1 MPTHTFDSLLHSLS
15 SSVNE
20 TKHSISDRQQ
30 GQMRRIYT
38 DDQGKSLTW
47 TFYVPSDQGEKYKP
61 LELPLVSLRSNS
73 ELHVSS
79 LSIELN
85 VDVNETSKSKRL
97 SVTLRRFK
105 NSLTST
111 FVRLKIIISG
121 IKNVEGTVLANGK
134 LLKKFNGNNS

>member
-20 TKHSISDRQQ
+20 TKHSISGQQQ
-30 GQMRRIYT
+30 GQLRRIYT

-47 TFYVPSDQGEKYKP
+47 TFYVPSDQGEEYKP

-79 LSIELN
+79 LSIELS